1 MRRTHLIAAATGGA
15 AAIALLLPVTSAS
28 AEVTYCPYVITASSA
43 TVYSQPSTRAPLY
56 DVLPHGAH
64 ITASQNTYAGTGG
77 LFRKLSAAG
86 ASAYALTPTMSRT
99 SGVCMSPNLR
109 TANR

>member
-15 AAIALLLPVTSAS
+15 AAVALLLPAMPASAS
-28 AEVTYCPYVITASSA
+28 VIYCPYVITASSA
-43 TVYSQPSTRAPLY
+43 TVYSQPSTRAPLF

-77 LFRKLSAAG
+77 LFRKLSASG
-86 ASAYALTPTMSRT
+86 ASAYTLTTTMARR
-99 SGVCMSPNLR
+99 SGLCMSPNLR
-109 TANR
+109 TTN